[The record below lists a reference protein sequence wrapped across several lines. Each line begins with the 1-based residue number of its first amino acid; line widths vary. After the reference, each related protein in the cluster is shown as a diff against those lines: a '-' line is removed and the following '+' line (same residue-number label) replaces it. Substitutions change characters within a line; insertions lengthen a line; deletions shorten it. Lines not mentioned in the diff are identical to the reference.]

1 MKPKH
6 NKIGCFEPLILLSAS
21 ATDGSDVIIDINEGT
36 FVGGEGGDDFLI
48 AFAGGAQMYG
58 GEGDDWLIS
67 IRGVNFMDGGEG
79 QDKLVYFANRSDYTF
94 QQTSGESVSVHHKNG
109 VWTDT
114 IMNIERVRF
123 DDGEF
128 TLDEL
133 LGEQETTEYRSF
145 DGTGNNPN
153 DYEMGSSDEPLK
165 RLTSAQYEDG
175 VSAPAGTDRPDART
189 VSNMMAEQT
198 TTQANSRGL
207 TDMVWLWG
215 QFIDHD
221 ISLTESAEPHE
232 NMNIQVPAGEP
243 IFDPNQTGAVEM
255 NFNRSAYE
263 KQSGGNYDDPRQ
275 QVNQITAYIDG
286 GMVYGSD
293 DVRAAEL
300 RSFEGGL
307 LRIGDDNLLIMN
319 DAGLPNSE
327 NGPEPQLF
335 LAGDVRA
342 NENVALT
349 SMQTLWVR
357 EHNRV
362 AAELAL
368 DSPLLNDE
376 ELFQRSRAIVVAE
389 IQAITYN
396 DFLPALIG
404 NQAIAAYE
412 GYDSTVD
419 VTVATEFSTAAYRFG
434 HSMLASELLRIDKD
448 GNIIEA
454 GNLALQDAFF
464 APQEILNNGIDSLL
478 MGAASQAANEVD
490 NQIVDGVRNFL
501 FGPPGAGGF
510 DLAALNIQR
519 GRDHGIPDY
528 NTVRGELGLGPVTDF
543 DEITV
548 NVDVQNRLRNL
559 YGSVDKIDLWV
570 GGLAED
576 HLEGSSMGET
586 FHMINSDQFMRLR
599 NGDRFWYQNVFEGDQ
614 LAEIESTTLSDVIER
629 NTTANNLQ
637 DNVFFLPEIADS

>member
-1 MKPKH
+1 MPFKRTPLES
-6 NKIGCFEPLILLSAS
+6 FEQLILMSAS

-67 IRGVNFMDGGEG
+67 LRGINFMDGGEG
-79 QDKLVYFANRSDYTF
+79 QDKLVYFANRSDYSF
-94 QQTSGESVSVHHKNG
+94 QQTAGETVLVHHQNG

-133 LGEQETTEYRSF
+133 LTAQPHTEYRSF
-145 DGTGNNPN
+145 DGTGNNP
-153 DYEMGSSDEPLK
+153 DDFEMGSSDEPLK
-165 RLTSAQYEDG
+165 RLTSAQYSDG
-175 VSAPAGTDRPDART
+175 MSAPTGTDRPDART
-189 VSNMMAEQT
+189 VSNVMASQT
-198 TTQANSRGL
+198 TTETNSRGL

-221 ISLTESAEPHE
+221 ISLTEPADPEES
-232 NMNIQVPAGEP
+232 MNIEVPIGD
-243 IFDPNQTGAVEM
+243 IFFDPTASGTVEM
-255 NFNRSAYE
+255 KFDRSVYDT
-263 KQSGGNYDDPRQ
+263 QSGDSYDNPRQ

-293 DVRAAEL
+293 DIRAAEL
-300 RSFEGGL
+300 RLFEGGL

-319 DAGLPNSE
+319 DADLANAS
-327 NGPEPQLF
+327 NGPDPNLF

-342 NENVALT
+342 NENAALA
-349 SMQTLWVR
+349 SMHTLWVR
-357 EHNRV
+357 EHNRI
-362 AAELAL
+362 AAELATE
-368 DSPLLNDE
+368 SPQLSDE
-376 ELFQRSRAIVVAE
+376 ELFQRSRAIVVAH

-396 DFLPALIG
+396 EFLPSIIG
-404 NQAIAAYE
+404 EQAIAAYE

-419 VTVATEFSTAAYRFG
+419 VTVATEFSTAAFRFG
-434 HSMLASELLRIDKD
+434 HSMLSSDLLRVDNEGNTID
-448 GNIIEA
+448 A
-454 GNLALQDAFF
+454 GNLSLKDSFF

-478 MGAASQAANEVD
+478 IGAASQAANEID
-490 NQIVDGVRNFL
+490 NQIIDGVRNFL

-510 DLAALNIQR
+510 DLPALNVQR

-528 NTVRGELGLGPVTDF
+528 NTVRGELGLGPVSDF
-543 DEITV
+543 DEITS
-548 NVDVQNRLRNL
+548 NVDVQNRLRDL

-576 HLEGSSMGET
+576 HVEGSSMGET
-586 FHMINSDQFMRLR
+586 FQMINSDQFMRLR
-599 NGDRFWYQNVFEGDQ
+599 NGDRFWYQNLFEGQQ
-614 LAEIESTTLSDVIER
+614 LVEIETTSLSDIIER
-629 NTTANNLQ
+629 NTTADGLQ
-637 DNVFFLPEIADS
+637 QNVFFVA